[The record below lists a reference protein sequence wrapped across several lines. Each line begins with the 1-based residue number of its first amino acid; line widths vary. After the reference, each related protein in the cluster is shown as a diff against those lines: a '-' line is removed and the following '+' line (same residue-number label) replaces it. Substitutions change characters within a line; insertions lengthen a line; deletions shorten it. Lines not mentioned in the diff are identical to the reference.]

1 MLQQVTNLE
10 SAWSPRWIRYMTHM
24 LAGLANG
31 RMVVALEVSPMPL
44 KVFGSGSMFLPN
56 KGWL

>member
-1 MLQQVTNLE
+1 
-10 SAWSPRWIRYMTHM
+10 MTHM